1 MFLPATRLLRLFSS
15 KNLPTYTKG
24 EKKMDNFQ
32 FKRTAQLE
40 RDIKILH
47 KLATELAIENEEF
60 QAFIEKIIDFVT
72 DCRVLV
78 SRATECSEEESR
90 TIIISEN
97 LYIRLLQYLAS
108 IEADLGFQQVSIVS
122 GLAELEAEM
131 GRLVEDEGSGSAI
144 HIRRTIKL

>member
-1 MFLPATRLLRLFSS
+1 
-15 KNLPTYTKG
+15 
-24 EKKMDNFQ
+24 MDIFQ

-47 KLATELAIENEEF
+47 NLATELVVENEEF

-72 DCRVLV
+72 DCRVLM
-78 SRATECSEEESR
+78 SRASECTSEESR
-90 TIIISEN
+90 SIIISEN
-97 LYIRLLQYLAS
+97 LYTRLLQYLAS
-108 IEADLGFQQVSIVS
+108 IEMDLGCQRVSMVS

-131 GRLVEDEGSGSAI
+131 GRLVEDEGSGSAK

>member
-1 MFLPATRLLRLFSS
+1 
-15 KNLPTYTKG
+15 
-24 EKKMDNFQ
+24 MDIFQ

-47 KLATELAIENEEF
+47 NLATELTEENEEF

-78 SRATECSEEESR
+78 SRASECSEDESR

-97 LYIRLLQYLAS
+97 LYTRLLQYLLHS
-108 IEADLGFQQVSIVS
+108 
-122 GLAELEAEM
+122 
-131 GRLVEDEGSGSAI
+131 
-144 HIRRTIKL
+144 RTL